1 MPSPEAKYK
10 FAKEKL
16 ADGTAENPGKLQ
28 AFVDQYENDQ
38 ARHQPTA
45 EAVAVEAAKPE
56 PKPEAPKAG
65 PDGFWKPARP
75 LDARDYVA
83 QDMGGKLAVWRDMP
97 VDVYRKK
104 VAEPQRMAAVAA
116 GQKAMMDF
124 QRYGANAFAPE
135 DQVKMTMLIAQG
147 HAAAAQD
154 PSSIDENDPGYQQFN
169 EQQWQQAVQQRQADP
184 EAGPIQRL
192 EKMDTTSLA
201 GKFAYGNEKL
211 KGKVLSAA
219 RGALDM
225 ATLGLGTGALD
236 ALNEAVAGREA
247 VDVGRGLEAE
257 NPYSHAAGSAGMAI
271 ARPSLGTAGLMSK
284 AYGAAAPALGRYG
297 AAALSAGAGGI
308 AEGLGKD
315 VSAEGADALSDA
327 PSATMERGRL
337 DPERLAINSA
347 LRGGT
352 SAVAGMFG
360 QGIADAGRGLANK
373 ISEATI
379 RGTQG
384 RTPYEFTEQMGWKYD
399 PIRGPIP
406 PPEVGKE
413 KALTRE
419 EIRSW
424 AERFATKA
432 RPGLTENVDK
442 FHVAEK
448 AAMGKENFQY
458 FESVRGEPPTPI
470 TNTVRTAQEI
480 VDELRGVNPYLA
492 RQVMNTVRD
501 FDPTMPAQKMGLA
514 IKYLSGKATEA
525 GKNEAASEVWRRLQG
540 AMMEDI
546 KALPKGNLAE
556 LRAEGPGGETLEG
569 WPALR
574 SEHASRTNAIDEI
587 RTGTGAI
594 EHGSPAAQAANVQS
608 KLMKQGS
615 YGFPASEEK
624 VLDRFMPPELKRES
638 MMLRAAN
645 MVDDISSGNNLPY
658 PSQGGLIKWAAGK
671 ALPRLYGLG
680 RGVSAPLSAPHP
692 MNLPKAGPPVD
703 ASPLHVLPRPSQE
716 QLAAHMATM
725 RNAAPSVTPEE
736 AEAVRRFTH
745 GYDQSIRDLQR
756 GASASDIASRH
767 PRGDAHAQEAASSV
781 AQLESYMAKMP
792 KATEIP
798 YVYRGITL
806 PERDLKTLLRTESFT
821 VDPTHGAAVTSV
833 SADPVVARSFVARNL
848 EPGQRGVVFKIKHR
862 SAVGT
867 GDFASPQMA
876 VEKELLMPGS
886 ARLRVVRRYNDTSTP
901 GQLIIEAEEVAGK
914 AGGSVVQPPDNF
926 PISDK
931 MFTFLNSR
939 IPRATMFVPG
949 MDLQKLVQER
959 LEMDG
964 RPKTFKDLTPEQ
976 QQLLLGIVSPEEKE
990 VLQESP

>member
-1 MPSPEAKYK
+1 MPTPEEKYR
-10 FAKEKL
+10 FAKQTL
-16 ADGTAENPGKLQ
+16 ADGSAKNPGKLK

-38 ARHQPTA
+38 NYNQPTA
-45 EAVAVEAAKPE
+45 ETVAAEAAAPV
-56 PKPEAPKAG
+56 PKPEAPKPG
-65 PDGFWKPARP
+65 PDGFWKPQRP
-75 LDARDYVA
+75 LGAMDYVA

-97 VDVYRKK
+97 VEVYRKK

-147 HAAAAQD
+147 QAAATQD
-154 PSSIDENDPGYQQFN
+154 PNAIDEKDPGYQQFN
-169 EQQWQQAVQQRQADP
+169 EQQWQKAVQQRQADP

-192 EKMDTTSLA
+192 EKMDTSSLV
-201 GKFAYGNEKL
+201 GKLAYANETL
-211 KGKVLSAA
+211 KGKALSAA

-225 ATLGLGTGALD
+225 GTFGLGTGALD
-236 ALNEAVAGREA
+236 ALTEKVSGREA
-247 VDVGRGLEAE
+247 VDVGRGLEAT
-257 NPYSHAAGSAGMAI
+257 NPWSHAAGSAAMAV
-271 ARPSLGTAGLMSK
+271 ARPTLGTAGLISK
-284 AYGAAAPALGRYG
+284 GYGAVAPILGRYG
-297 AAALSAGAGGI
+297 AAALSAGAGAV
-308 AEGLGKD
+308 AEGLGSD
-315 VSAEGADALSDA
+315 LGAEGADALSND
-327 PSATMERGRL
+327 PSAVMERGRL
-337 DPERLAINSA
+337 DPGRLAKNSA
-347 LRGGT
+347 IRGG
-352 SAVAGMFG
+352 VGAGAGVLG

-399 PIRGPIP
+399 PIRGPVP

-448 AAMGKENFQY
+448 AAMGKENSAYFQ
-458 FESVRGEPPTPI
+458 SVKDQPPTPI
-470 TNTVRTAQEI
+470 TNTVQTAQEI
-480 VDELRGVNPYLA
+480 VEELKGVNPYLA

-501 FDPTMPAQKMGLA
+501 FDPTMPAQKMSLA

-546 KALPKGNLAE
+546 KALPKGSLAE
-556 LRAEGPGGETLEG
+556 LRAEGPNGEILEG

-574 SEHASRTNAIDEI
+574 SEHAARTDAIDEI

-594 EHGSPAAQAANVQS
+594 EYGSPAARAANVQS

-615 YGFPASEEK
+615 YGFPAAEEK

-658 PSQGGLIKWAAGK
+658 PSQGGVIKYAAGK
-671 ALPRLYGLG
+671 ALPRLYGVG
-680 RGVSAPLSAPHP
+680 RAVS
-692 MNLPKAGPPVD
+692 
-703 ASPLHVLPRPSQE
+703 R
-716 QLAAHMATM
+716 
-725 RNAAPSVTPEE
+725 
-736 AEAVRRFTH
+736 
-745 GYDQSIRDLQR
+745 
-756 GASASDIASRH
+756 
-767 PRGDAHAQEAASSV
+767 
-781 AQLESYMAKMP
+781 
-792 KATEIP
+792 
-798 YVYRGITL
+798 
-806 PERDLKTLLRTESFT
+806 
-821 VDPTHGAAVTSV
+821 
-833 SADPVVARSFVARNL
+833 
-848 EPGQRGVVFKIKHR
+848 
-862 SAVGT
+862 
-867 GDFASPQMA
+867 
-876 VEKELLMPGS
+876 
-886 ARLRVVRRYNDTSTP
+886 
-901 GQLIIEAEEVAGK
+901 
-914 AGGSVVQPPDNF
+914 PPDNF

-949 MDLQKLVQER
+949 MDLQKMVQER

-976 QQLLLGIVSPEEKE
+976 QSMLLDLVSPEEKE
-990 VLQESP
+990 VLQEHP